1 MSKKSR
7 LQGQSPEKSRKVAN
21 LVRGQYGGRRT
32 GPAYGAGERRG
43 GRVSGG
49 EERRYTNGTRMALFL
64 PIGF

>member
-32 GPAYGAGERRG
+32 GPASVGG